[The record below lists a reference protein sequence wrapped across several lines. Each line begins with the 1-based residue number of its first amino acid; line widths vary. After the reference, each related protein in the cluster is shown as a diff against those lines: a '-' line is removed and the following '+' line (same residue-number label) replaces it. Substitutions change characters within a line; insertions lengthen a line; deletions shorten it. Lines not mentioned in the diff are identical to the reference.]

1 MLTKLNVTAFAS
13 DSLASKILKAVD
25 DVLTTGAEQY
35 LENRNRKRWLRVD
48 IKEQGGKQNLQFLA
62 YNGQE
67 VGDIIAQSSWFH
79 WSRPLE
85 IRFAALLKAV
95 YELLEHPAVTIEK
108 REAWK
113 KEQVERAAVRLE
125 RERTARVNTAA
136 KRVRLHAR
144 AKQMG
149 ATHIIRTGAG
159 KYFFASFKKSLFG
172 FGKTVITVYPKD
184 GEIAVKRNGG
194 GKLKTIEAVPYKL
207 SPEASQYVTLIG
219 VLK

>member
-13 DSLASKILKAVD
+13 DSLASKILNAID
-25 DVLTTGAEQY
+25 AALTSGHSQY
-35 LENRNRKRWLRVD
+35 LENRNGKRWLRVD
-48 IKEQGGKQNLQFLA
+48 IKEQDGKQNLQFLA

-95 YELLEHPAVTIEK
+95 YELVEHPGVTIKK
-108 REAWK
+108 REAAV
-113 KEQVERAAVRLE
+113 QARIQQAADLRTQRVESAAR
-125 RERTARVNTAA
+125 
-136 KRVRLHAR
+136 RVRLHAR

-149 ATHIIRTGAG
+149 ATHIIRTDGG
-159 KYFFASFKKSLFG
+159 KYYFASFKKGLFG
-172 FGKTVITVYPKD
+172 FGKTVITIYPKD
-184 GEIAVKRNGG
+184 GERTVKRNGG
-194 GKLKTIEAVPYKL
+194 GYRRSVEAAPYKL
-207 SPEASQYVTLIG
+207 TPEASQCVTIIG

>member
-25 DVLTTGAEQY
+25 DLLTSGAEQY
-35 LENRNRKRWLRVD
+35 LENRNGKRWLRVD
-48 IKEQGGKQNLQFLA
+48 FVERDGKQNLQFLA

-95 YELLEHPAVTIEK
+95 YELVEHPEVTKKK
-108 REAWK
+108 RDEMEAAK
-113 KEQVERAAVRLE
+113 AKRAQWNLQRARS
-125 RERTARVNTAA
+125 ARVTTAEN
-136 KRVRLHAR
+136 RVRLHAR

-149 ATHIIRTGAG
+149 ATHIIRTDAG
-159 KYFFASFKKSLFG
+159 KYYFASFKKGFFG
-172 FGKTVITVYPKD
+172 LGKTVITVYPKD
-184 GEIAVKRNGG
+184 GAMTFKRNGG
-194 GKLKTIEAVPYKL
+194 GKLKEVEAKPYKL
-207 SPEASQYVTLIG
+207 TPEASQCVTLIG

>member
-25 DVLTTGAEQY
+25 DLLTSGTEQY
-35 LENRNRKRWLRVD
+35 LANRNGKRWLRVD
-48 IKEQGGKQNLQFLA
+48 FTERDGKQNLQFLA

-67 VGDIIAQSSWFH
+67 VGDIIAKSSWFY

-85 IRFAALLKAV
+85 IRFSALLKAV
-95 YELLEHPAVTIEK
+95 YELVEHPAVTIK
-108 REAWK
+108 EAEAYR
-113 KEQVERAAVRLE
+113 KEQVERSARLIE
-125 RERTARVNTAA
+125 HERTARVNTAA
-136 KRVRLHAR
+136 KRIRLHAR

-184 GEIAVKRNGG
+184 GEVMLKRNRG
-194 GKLKTIEAVPYKL
+194 GKLKTTDAKPYEL
-207 SPEASQYVTLIG
+207 SPEASQCVTFIG